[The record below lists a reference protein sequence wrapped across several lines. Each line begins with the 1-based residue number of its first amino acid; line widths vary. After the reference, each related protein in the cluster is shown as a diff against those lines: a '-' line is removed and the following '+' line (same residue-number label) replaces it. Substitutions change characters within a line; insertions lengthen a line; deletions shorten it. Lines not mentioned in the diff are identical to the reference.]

1 MGCKE
6 CRGAVYVTW
15 RKKRCKK
22 ECGGVLYV
30 SMAGR
35 SSTYKCGGDSIC
47 EHDDRRTGL
56 QGGLEVLY
64 VNMTD

>member
-15 RKKRCKK
+15 RKDRCKK

-35 SSTYKCGGDSIC
+35 KEYLQV
-47 EHDDRRTGL
+47 RRR
-56 QGGLEVLY
+56 QY
-64 VNMTD
+64 M